1 MKSETL
7 ETQINSQRM
16 SQSGT
21 SLDQATVM
29 VPAVGVGLLVTLMV
43 VFYVYYRR
51 KQKRHQPNTPTT
63 SQVKKLDQS
72 SRSLRKRGQTLAE
85 TGGLPPIR
93 SSCNKEAAS

>member
-21 SLDQATVM
+21 SLDQTAVM
-29 VPAVGVGLLVTLMV
+29 VPAVGVGLLVTLMA

-51 KQKRHQPNTPTT
+51 KQKRHQPGIKP
-63 SQVKKLDQS
+63 SQVKKLEQS
-72 SRSLRKRGQTLAE
+72 PRSHRKRGQTLAE
-85 TGGLPPIR
+85 AGGLPPLR
-93 SSCNKEAAS
+93 SSSNKEAAS